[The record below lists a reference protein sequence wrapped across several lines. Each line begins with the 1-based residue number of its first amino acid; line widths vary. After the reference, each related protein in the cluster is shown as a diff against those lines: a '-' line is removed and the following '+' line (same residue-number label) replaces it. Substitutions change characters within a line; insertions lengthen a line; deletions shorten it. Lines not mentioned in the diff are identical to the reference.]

1 VNDRRERLDRA
12 TRRAVLVIWVVVLAT
27 YILFSPVVF
36 LGGLAFP
43 YVMVRVMAPATAV
56 SALLL
61 MWRRPRIAAVLVAAT
76 ILQGAIALVALSAAG
91 SPTTVFG
98 RPSPIQIAPSQT
110 AGVIAWLA
118 GTALPLALSIWVV
131 RRMRGAAVESD
142 RVMACLM

>member
-1 VNDRRERLDRA
+1 M
-12 TRRAVLVIWVVVLAT
+12 TRQAVLVIWVVVFAI

-43 YVMVRVMAPATAV
+43 YVMVRVMAAATAL

-76 ILQGAIALVALSAAG
+76 ILQGGIALVALSAAG
-91 SPTTVFG
+91 GPTTLFG
-98 RPSPIQIAPSQT
+98 RPSPIQLVASQT

-118 GTALPLALSIWVV
+118 GTALPLSVSVWAI
-131 RRMRGAAVESD
+131 RRMRAAAVEKD
-142 RVMACLM
+142 HVTA